1 MSQPE
6 IHEFSLQAGMGLP
19 SRRLVFIGG
28 TEYIAPLRPTDA
40 KKFERLVRL
49 GELHVMG
56 WSCSDRFQTF
66 QEFAAFHLLPRL
78 PAVAIRYPFFFICAT
93 AIGLKLLRRDRQT
106 ILVAQSPYEGAVAVL
121 IRCLARLQGMRPIV
135 VVEVHGDWEEVPR
148 LFRRL
153 SFPKLSMAVMTWA
166 ARAVLRRAD
175 VVRVI
180 SKFTEEKVRRIC
192 PEKPLVR
199 FPTFTDLEVFHDPP
213 PVSEN
218 LPGCPFILYAGMLVP
233 SKGVQVLLEA
243 FARVREA
250 RPDAQLILIG
260 AGHAEARFRSLVK
273 TLGLDQ
279 SVRFVAPIPQAQLAA
294 WMRAAVCLVLPS
306 FSEGLG
312 RVVLEAMACGRPAI
326 GTNVGGIPELIQ
338 DGVTG
343 YLVPPGDSVA
353 LTHCMLRLLQDPALA
368 DAMGARGREG
378 SKALFSEH
386 EYFRGYTEVVSLAQ
400 GIAKGQV
407 VSTSG
412 VSVRGAGETPGR
424 VTNG

>member
-1 MSQPE
+1 
-6 IHEFSLQAGMGLP
+6 
-19 SRRLVFIGG
+19 
-28 TEYIAPLRPTDA
+28 
-40 KKFERLVRL
+40 
-49 GELHVMG
+49 
-56 WSCSDRFQTF
+56 
-66 QEFAAFHLLPRL
+66 
-78 PAVAIRYPFFFICAT
+78 
-93 AIGLKLLRRDRQT
+93 
-106 ILVAQSPYEGAVAVL
+106 
-121 IRCLARLQGMRPIV
+121 
-135 VVEVHGDWEEVPR
+135 
-148 LFRRL
+148 
-153 SFPKLSMAVMTWA
+153 
-166 ARAVLRRAD
+166 
-175 VVRVI
+175 
-180 SKFTEEKVRRIC
+180 
-192 PEKPLVR
+192 
-199 FPTFTDLEVFHDPP
+199 
-213 PVSEN
+213 
-218 LPGCPFILYAGMLVP
+218 MLVP

-260 AGHAEARFRSLVK
+260 AGHAEDRFRSLVK

-326 GTNVGGIPELIQ
+326 GTKVGGIPELIQ

-343 YLVPPGDSVA
+343 YLVPSGDSVA
-353 LTHCMLRLLQDPALA
+353 LAHCMLRLLQDSALA
-368 DAMGARGREG
+368 DAMGARGRER

-386 EYFRGYTEVVSLAQ
+386 EYFRGYTEVVSLAE

-412 VSVRGAGETPGR
+412 VSVRGPGETPGQ